1 MHPDISVSSCGMCA
15 LHMAGTCCWSS
26 KSIRDWAATQV
37 DVHTNL
43 GDLWRAQGPSGQAE
57 AQRCYAEALRVDVRH
72 APAWRGLGD
81 LMRERGEHTPAVA
94 CYQAGSKTECSVYVH
109 KPGRLLLFCQL
120 CWSMLASM
128 QEICS
133 AMWANL
139 NRVCLWPDLL
149 VVSFAWQT

>member
-1 MHPDISVSSCGMCA
+1 M
-15 LHMAGTCCWSS
+15 
-26 KSIRDWAATQV
+26 QV

-94 CYQAGSKTECSVYVH
+94 CYQVSFVGEDSAGNSH
-109 KPGRLLLFCQL
+109 LLAEQG
-120 CWSMLASM
+120 S
-128 QEICS
+128 
-133 AMWANL
+133 
-139 NRVCLWPDLL
+139 PDL
-149 VVSFAWQT
+149 

>member
-1 MHPDISVSSCGMCA
+1 MIMS
-15 LHMAGTCCWSS
+15 
-26 KSIRDWAATQV
+26 AAQV

-94 CYQAGSKTECSVYVH
+94 CYQAGAWADHSAHLNIWRPAPNLSAVSEHACKHARDLQSKILEQAAP
-109 KPGRLLLFCQL
+109 PGQASFEHQL
-120 CWSMLASM
+120 
-128 QEICS
+128 
-133 AMWANL
+133 
-139 NRVCLWPDLL
+139 P
-149 VVSFAWQT
+149 AWQSQHLHSGPMMYTHARIT

>member
-1 MHPDISVSSCGMCA
+1 M
-15 LHMAGTCCWSS
+15 
-26 KSIRDWAATQV
+26 QV

-94 CYQAGSKTECSVYVH
+94 CYQAGSQADCSVYAH
-109 KPGRLLLFCQL
+109 IWQAAPIF
-120 CWSMLASM
+120 LAVLKCACKHARYLQHSAG
-128 QEICS
+128 EIEQAVPLGHAS
-133 AMWANL
+133 FQHE
-139 NRVCLWPDLL
+139 P
-149 VVSFAWQT
+149 FAWQT

>member
-1 MHPDISVSSCGMCA
+1 M
-15 LHMAGTCCWSS
+15 
-26 KSIRDWAATQV
+26 

-94 CYQAGSKTECSVYVH
+94 CYQAGSRAIGSACAEMRQAACV
-109 KPGRLLLFCQL
+109 PPALL
-120 CWSMLASM
+120 WSMLASM
-128 QEICS
+128 QGICS
-133 AMWANL
+133 AVQAIL
-139 NRVCLWPDLL
+139 NRLCLQARPPFKHTSL
-149 VVSFAWQT
+149 VWQIQHLQQGR

>member
-1 MHPDISVSSCGMCA
+1 MI
-15 LHMAGTCCWSS
+15 
-26 KSIRDWAATQV
+26 WAATQV

-94 CYQAGSKTECSVYVH
+94 CYQAGSKTECSVYAQTRQAASLLSAVLEH
-109 KPGRLLLFCQL
+109 ACKHARDLQRNVGKPEQGVP
-120 CWSMLASM
+120 LA
-128 QEICS
+128 
-133 AMWANL
+133 
-139 NRVCLWPDLL
+139 RPP
-149 VVSFAWQT
+149 

>member
-1 MHPDISVSSCGMCA
+1 MQ
-15 LHMAGTCCWSS
+15 L
-26 KSIRDWAATQV
+26 

-94 CYQAGSKTECSVYVH
+94 CYQAGSQADCSVYAHIWQAAPV
-109 KPGRLLLFCQL
+109 L
-120 CWSMLASM
+120 
-128 QEICS
+128 S
-133 AMWANL
+133 AVLEQAGKHA
-139 NRVCLWPDLL
+139 RQ
-149 VVSFAWQT
+149 SAQHRQS

>member
-1 MHPDISVSSCGMCA
+1 M
-15 LHMAGTCCWSS
+15 
-26 KSIRDWAATQV
+26 
-37 DVHTNL
+37 HTNL

-94 CYQAGSKTECSVYVH
+94 CYQAGSQADCSAYANM
-109 KPGRLLLFCQL
+109 LLLFCQL

-128 QEICS
+128 QDICS
-133 AMWANL
+133 TVQAKL
-139 NRVCLWPDLL
+139 NRLCLITTPPSSRNPSPGEHD
-149 VVSFAWQT
+149 SGSQGR

>member
-1 MHPDISVSSCGMCA
+1 MTISTA
-15 LHMAGTCCWSS
+15 
-26 KSIRDWAATQV
+26 QV

-94 CYQAGSKTECSVYVH
+94 CYQAGS
-109 KPGRLLLFCQL
+109 
-120 CWSMLASM
+120 
-128 QEICS
+128 
-133 AMWANL
+133 
-139 NRVCLWPDLL
+139 
-149 VVSFAWQT
+149 

>member
-1 MHPDISVSSCGMCA
+1 MHCIQFGHAVGA
-15 LHMAGTCCWSS
+15 S
-26 KSIRDWAATQV
+26 KLLVMMSTAQV

-94 CYQAGSKTECSVYVH
+94 CYQASSWADGSVH
-109 KPGRLLLFCQL
+109 
-120 CWSMLASM
+120 A
-128 QEICS
+128 E
-133 AMWANL
+133 MWQATRSFYAVL
-139 NRVCLWPDLL
+139 GVCLQACKGSAVQCRQSQTGCASRPGLL
-149 VVSFAWQT
+149 PA

>member
-1 MHPDISVSSCGMCA
+1 MYGQQIFQSACK
-15 LHMAGTCCWSS
+15 LLWQLCCSLPYVLQTQWQL
-26 KSIRDWAATQV
+26 RMQV

-94 CYQAGSKTECSVYVH
+94 CYQVSFLGEDTAGDS
-109 KPGRLLLFCQL
+109 
-120 CWSMLASM
+120 
-128 QEICS
+128 
-133 AMWANL
+133 
-139 NRVCLWPDLL
+139 DLL
-149 VVSFAWQT
+149 AEQDFLDL

>member
-1 MHPDISVSSCGMCA
+1 MMTSTV
-15 LHMAGTCCWSS
+15 
-26 KSIRDWAATQV
+26 QV

-94 CYQAGSKTECSVYVH
+94 CYQAGSWADSSVCVEMWQAASVSSAFVGACLQVC
-109 KPGRLLLFCQL
+109 KG
-120 CWSMLASM
+120 SLA
-128 QEICS
+128 
-133 AMWANL
+133 
-139 NRVCLWPDLL
+139 
-149 VVSFAWQT
+149 